1 MNSDTYA
8 TSRYVN
14 AIVPQLRLV
23 ACLKVMLDSHPALE
37 SATPLGPCPG
47 RSTVTWSLRRS
58 NGGQM
63 VGQIVGQ
70 IDGQII
76 KCSTNYAPAAEIPVT
91 GNCGTHAVRGARKGE
106 K

>member
-23 ACLKVMLDSHPALE
+23 ACLEVMLDSHPALE
-37 SATPLGPCPG
+37 SAT
-47 RSTVTWSLRRS
+47 RSGHAPVEARS
-58 NGGQM
+58 HGHYVGQM
-63 VGQIVGQ
+63 
-70 IDGQII
+70 
-76 KCSTNYAPAAEIPVT
+76 
-91 GNCGTHAVRGARKGE
+91 AVKWSV

>member
-1 MNSDTYA
+1 
-8 TSRYVN
+8 
-14 AIVPQLRLV
+14 
-23 ACLKVMLDSHPALE
+23 
-37 SATPLGPCPG
+37 
-47 RSTVTWSLRRS
+47 
-58 NGGQM
+58 M